1 MAKKFKTLIFSMT
14 FLTCSAFS
22 AHAMLS
28 EGKGHEL
35 NVPTRSISPTVDP
48 GEEEKA
54 HAFFSRYPFLEALR
68 NKIYSQVKGRAFEF
82 HEYGVP
88 HLAFTA
94 AVVLFSE
101 CRDPKE
107 FGLLF
112 DLFTKTPPEKRLPL
126 WEDLNA
132 FAEAG
137 SKGAQLCE
145 FHYDSDD
152 DIDSS
157 AYEVE
162 ETKTLRY
169 KLLNLPHQ

>member
-1 MAKKFKTLIFSMT
+1 MVKKLKTVIFSMT

-22 AHAMLS
+22 AHAMFS
-28 EGKGHEL
+28 EGADPEL
-35 NVPTRSISPTVDP
+35 KVPPRSSTFYAV
-48 GEEEKA
+48 EKA
-54 HAFFSRYPFLEALR
+54 KVDDFFSRYPFLEALR
-68 NKIYSQVKGRAFEF
+68 NRIYFQVKGRAFDL

-88 HLAFTA
+88 NLDFTA
-94 AVVLFSE
+94 AVMLFSE
-101 CRDPKE
+101 CRDSKE

-112 DLFTKTPPEKRLPL
+112 DLFTKTPPGKRLPL

-132 FAEAG
+132 YAESG

-145 FHYDSDD
+145 FYYDSDD

-162 ETKTLRY
+162 EAKTLKY